1 MEHECAIISG
11 RLGDICAADHV
22 VKISPDLHCSAMTT
36 NWRCTMEE
44 LLVLLVYYY
53 HLLFPR

>member
-22 VKISPDLHCSAMTT
+22 VKISPDLHCSGITT
-36 NWRCTMEE
+36 NCEVHNGGATSAVGI
-44 LLVLLVYYY
+44 LLSLVVS
-53 HLLFPR
+53 